1 MTLTANDGLSFPTT
15 PEVTAAKWLWKD
27 KDLEFAITRDKL
39 TVDAEKKTI
48 TFELHLFNRL
58 TLTLLPVGI
67 LALEEADDVA
77 PAEAG
82 ELSLPDE
89 EVPSISVEITV
100 TSTIDVGGQSD
111 AELLEG

>member
-1 MTLTANDGLSFPTT
+1 M
-15 PEVTAAKWLWKD
+15 
-27 KDLEFAITRDKL
+27 L
-39 TVDAEKKTI
+39 TVKQPPHKCLAAW
-48 TFELHLFNRL
+48 LLAL
-58 TLTLLPVGI
+58 VMALTLLPVGI

-111 AELLEG
+111 TELLEG

>member
-1 MTLTANDGLSFPTT
+1 M
-15 PEVTAAKWLWKD
+15 
-27 KDLEFAITRDKL
+27 L
-39 TVDAEKKTI
+39 TVKQPPHKCLAAW
-48 TFELHLFNRL
+48 LL
-58 TLTLLPVGI
+58 TLIMALTLLPVGI

-77 PAEAG
+77 PAEAR

-111 AELLEG
+111 TELLEG

>member
-1 MTLTANDGLSFPTT
+1 MKQPPHKCLAAWLLALIMALTM
-15 PEVTAAKWLWKD
+15 
-27 KDLEFAITRDKL
+27 
-39 TVDAEKKTI
+39 
-48 TFELHLFNRL
+48 
-58 TLTLLPVGI
+58 LPVGV
-67 LALEEADDVA
+67 LALEDVDDGA

-111 AELLEG
+111 TELPEG

>member
-1 MTLTANDGLSFPTT
+1 M
-15 PEVTAAKWLWKD
+15 AAWL
-27 KDLEFAITRDKL
+27 LAL
-39 TVDAEKKTI
+39 VMA
-48 TFELHLFNRL
+48 
-58 TLTLLPVGI
+58 LTLLPVGI

-89 EVPSISVEITV
+89 KMPSISVEFIE

-111 AELLEG
+111 TELLEG